1 MDNLGEFRFKKKFKA
16 EDGTSGSG
24 NNKFGKDGS
33 DLIINV
39 PKGTVIKNSIL
50 MQDTTIGS
58 NCNID
63 HVITD
68 KNVAIRDR
76 NNLMG
81 CEKVPYYL
89 GKYATV

>member
-1 MDNLGEFRFKKKFKA
+1 
-16 EDGTSGSG
+16 
-24 NNKFGKDGS
+24 
-33 DLIINV
+33 
-39 PKGTVIKNSIL
+39 
-50 MQDTTIGS
+50 MQDTSVGA

-68 KNVAIRDR
+68 KNVSIRDR

>member
-1 MDNLGEFRFKKKFKA
+1 
-16 EDGTSGSG
+16 
-24 NNKFGKDGS
+24 
-33 DLIINV
+33 
-39 PKGTVIKNSIL
+39 
-50 MQDTTIGS
+50 MQDTTVGS